1 MRMRL
6 GNGWHR
12 QAFYSLFLIA
22 LLAIGAWV
30 FFGTNVLSEG
40 GQLTKGGSASAA
52 ERGTPRETFNPTAT
66 LLAQKRRLAAD
77 KKAAAEEEKAAT
89 AKQSAEKQ
97 TKPKSAS
104 KKSAS
109 KQTTGGASASTMGEA
124 SASAEPNPA
133 PVAAPAANPSS
144 TNMYLSIPKLG
155 LNNVLVQDGTTETI
169 LSEGVGHLPGTGY
182 PWIPGSNTYIAGHR
196 LGYPGTPSDHV
207 FWSLPSLVPGDVVYL
222 TDSNGH
228 TYTYR
233 VSKIMEVPPTDLAV
247 AAPVGTDVLTLQ
259 TCIENYGDEW
269 TAGPDW
275 LVRFIVR
282 AYRVS

>member
-1 MRMRL
+1 MRMWL
-6 GNGWHR
+6 GNGRHR
-12 QAFYSLFLIA
+12 QAFYSLFLII
-22 LLAIGAWV
+22 LLAIGAWIL
-30 FFGTNVLSEG
+30 FGTNVFSG
-40 GQLTKGGSASAA
+40 GGDQLTKVGSASAA
-52 ERGTPRETFNPTAT
+52 ERGTPRETFDPTAT
-66 LLAQKRRLAAD
+66 RLAQKRRLAAD

-89 AKQSAEKQ
+89 EKQ
-97 TKPKSAS
+97 TGEKQTRQKSAAKRATS
-104 KKSAS
+104 
-109 KQTTGGASASTMGEA
+109 EA

-133 PVAAPAANPSS
+133 PVAAPAATPSS

-207 FWSLPSLVPGDVVYL
+207 FWGLPSLVPGDVVYL

-247 AAPVGTDVLTLQ
+247 ADPVGTDVLTLQ